1 MTPCRTASAQHR
13 YGRRHIGIT
22 GASTHK
28 FEPAQMGTEATS
40 LRHARDR
47 WSRSAWEMTD
57 AFSSMEY
64 PHWLIV
70 AGAVLLVLGFI
81 GHLAKERTLRPSSK
95 KLRMGMSK
103 SGPTWPNSLRH
114 RPPIGRRSLR
124 SRRGRDGLI
133 KTVIPKRNR

>member
-1 MTPCRTASAQHR
+1 MTPCRIASAQHR

-28 FEPAQMGTEATS
+28 FEPARMGTEATS

-81 GHLAKERTLRPSSK
+81 GLAFAKERTLRPSSK
-95 KLRMGMSK
+95 KLRMGMSEG
-103 SGPTWPNSLRH
+103 GPS
-114 RPPIGRRSLR
+114 
-124 SRRGRDGLI
+124 
-133 KTVIPKRNR
+133 